1 MYKSRKEKL
10 RVSIFNRW
18 EELIYFCEKTDLISF
33 ESTLLCNGIYQGKS
47 IPNGIYSIRID
58 LDNFENKSSK
68 WIYSSH
74 WVVRNFDTIIF
85 RNVFWNNLKI
95 FNLTD
100 LNPGSCVQKYNFQL
114 GRLVSSLHWFASWLA
129 LIHLLLVL
137 QISQI
142 IRKQSSRLKPN
153 LNL

>member
-1 MYKSRKEKL
+1 MLGSPAKEFLIYTNFSLEKL

-74 WVVRNFDTIIF
+74 
-85 RNVFWNNLKI
+85 
-95 FNLTD
+95 
-100 LNPGSCVQKYNFQL
+100 
-114 GRLVSSLHWFASWLA
+114 
-129 LIHLLLVL
+129 
-137 QISQI
+137 
-142 IRKQSSRLKPN
+142 
-153 LNL
+153 